1 MSLLKRVESA
11 SRNPLSLSRLLKDR
25 RSRQSIGIPYS
36 VQMSLFVRHCQ
47 SSRLQLGAADIA
59 ISIGDHLII
68 TNHRTTKIDFIHK
81 FTNHKNMKNI
91 VRVRRQT
98 HNNRNKGLEESCER

>member
-1 MSLLKRVESA
+1 
-11 SRNPLSLSRLLKDR
+11 
-25 RSRQSIGIPYS
+25 
-36 VQMSLFVRHCQ
+36 MSLFVRHCQ

-59 ISIGDHLII
+59 ISISIGDHLII

-91 VRVRRQT
+91 VRVRVRRQT

>member
-25 RSRQSIGIPYS
+25 RSRRSIGIPYS

-81 FTNHKNMKNI
+81 FANHKKNEKHSQS
-91 VRVRRQT
+91 QT
-98 HNNRNKGLEESCER
+98 HNNRNQGLEESCER